1 MSDTIEPSILEMIKF
16 LDDKCPILK
25 PAIFP
30 TQSCPNPHSLES
42 LCSSNDQIEE
52 IKLYSFSNSKSS
64 VTALPAIAFSTDIN
78 YSERIIHINKI
89 NKVSELDA
97 LLYSLEN
104 VMKLM
109 VMGNED
115 ELIVAMTRF
124 FEINGYNGNISE
136 ERHIF
141 NEVYHIAYAIKI
153 AISNVP
159 DMQILLGNDISIPFN
174 SNIDINKTLNKYL
187 INNDNKKEIS
197 NNTKKSSSSK
207 KQHKENKD
215 SDSDSDDSEEEVEE
229 INIKK
234 RRRKGRGK

>member
-1 MSDTIEPSILEMIKF
+1 MSDTIESSILEMIKL
-16 LDDKCPILK
+16 LDDRCPILK

-30 TQSCPNPHSLES
+30 TQSCPNPHTLES
-42 LCSSNDQIEE
+42 LCSSNEQIEE
-52 IKLYSFSNSKSS
+52 IKLYTLSNSSS
-64 VTALPAIAFSTDIN
+64 ITSLPAIAFSTNIN

-89 NKVSELDA
+89 IKVSELDA

-124 FEINGYNGNISE
+124 LEINGYNGNISE

-159 DMQILLGNDISIPFN
+159 GMQIVLGNDISIPFN
-174 SNIDINKTLNKYL
+174 SNININNTLKKYL
-187 INNDNKKEIS
+187 NNDDKKES
-197 NNTKKSSSSK
+197 TKKSSSK
-207 KQHKENKD
+207 KQNNKD
-215 SDSDSDDSEEEVEE
+215 SDSDSNDDTEEEIEE